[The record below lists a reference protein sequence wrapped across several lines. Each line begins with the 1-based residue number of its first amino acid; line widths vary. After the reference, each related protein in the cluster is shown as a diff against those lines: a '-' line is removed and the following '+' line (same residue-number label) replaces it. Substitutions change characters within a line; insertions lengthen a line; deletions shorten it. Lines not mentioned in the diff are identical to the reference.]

1 MISYDRYNVIVKG
14 FSGTPLTFSMT
25 IFKFFLMH
33 NMMNGVF
40 LYLDRAVS
48 IITMSW
54 IWALGWSICP
64 LVGWGAY
71 AMDGIMGT

>member
-1 MISYDRYNVIVKG
+1 
-14 FSGTPLTFSMT
+14 
-25 IFKFFLMH
+25 MH

>member
-1 MISYDRYNVIVKG
+1 
-14 FSGTPLTFSMT
+14 MT

>member
-14 FSGTPLTFSMT
+14 FSGTPLTFSMIEFCFYLYT
-25 IFKFFLMH
+25 IKRLKLFS
-33 NMMNGVF
+33 
-40 LYLDRAVS
+40 YSDRAVS
-48 IITMSW
+48 IITVSW